1 LSSADLSTSTVITN
15 NPESSAL
22 AERFAV
28 ADGDPVDGGSP
39 NLTPIGRRHD

>member
-1 LSSADLSTSTVITN
+1 VFASTHLKNDCETRRQ
-15 NPESSAL
+15 ALL

-28 ADGDPVDGGSP
+28 ADGDRGDGGSP